1 MTNKADKDP
10 EYLSTLERGLRVLR
24 AFDEQNPEMR
34 LSEVAA
40 KADLSP
46 AVARRCLNTLV
57 SLGYVGQHG
66 RNFLLKPEVLAF
78 GSAFMSSMNIEQVV
92 APSLQRLRDETGD
105 SASLAVLAG
114 EDILYHAHVSTRR
127 QIRLG
132 AAAGTRFP
140 LHATSMGKAILAFR
154 PDAEIEAFLA
164 SADLRSF
171 TPNTITRPD
180 ALRERLLQT
189 RAQGYD
195 STCEELDMGIIS
207 LAVPIFDARHNS
219 IAAINCS
226 TTTGRTNPQEMI
238 ATRLDDLRAAASEI
252 QQALRRWPALL
263 HAMETSP

>member
-24 AFDEQNPEMR
+24 AFDEHNPEMR

-57 SLGYVGQHG
+57 SLGYVGQYG

-92 APSLQRLRDETGD
+92 SPSLQKLRDDMGD
-105 SASLAVLAG
+105 SASMAVIAG
-114 EDILYHAHVSTRR
+114 NDILYLAHVSTRR

-132 AAAGTRFP
+132 ASVGTRFP

-154 PDAEIEAFLA
+154 PDADIEDFLA
-164 SADLRSF
+164 RADLKAF
-171 TPNTITRPD
+171 TPNTITRPE
-180 ALRERLLQT
+180 ALRERLMQV
-189 RAQGYD
+189 RSQGYD
-195 STCEELDMGIIS
+195 STCEELDMGIVS
-207 LAVPIFDARHNS
+207 LAVPIFDASHVS

-226 TTTGRTNPQEMI
+226 TTTGRTNQQEMI
-238 ATRLDDLRAAASEI
+238 ATRLNGLRAAANEI

-263 HAMETSP
+263 HAVGDYL